1 MVKENKSLSELAK
14 IMTPFPQVLLNVK
27 VREKKDLDKI
37 PLIKNALEKVKA
49 KLKGRGRAFIRYSGT
64 EPLAR
69 ITVEGEREDEIKRMA
84 EELAAVLRKELA

>member
-37 PLIKNALEKVKA
+37 PSLKTRSKRSRPNLKA
-49 KLKGRGRAFIRYSGT
+49 EGGPSHTLFRNRASREDYGRGRK
-64 EPLAR
+64 
-69 ITVEGEREDEIKRMA
+69 RETR
-84 EELAAVLRKELA
+84 

>member
-37 PLIKNALEKVKA
+37 ASLKNALEKIKA
-49 KLKGRGRAFIRYSGT
+49 KLKGRAGRSYAIQ
-64 EPLAR
+64 EPNLSP
-69 ITVEGEREDEIKRMA
+69 
-84 EELAAVLRKELA
+84 VLRSRAKKRTR